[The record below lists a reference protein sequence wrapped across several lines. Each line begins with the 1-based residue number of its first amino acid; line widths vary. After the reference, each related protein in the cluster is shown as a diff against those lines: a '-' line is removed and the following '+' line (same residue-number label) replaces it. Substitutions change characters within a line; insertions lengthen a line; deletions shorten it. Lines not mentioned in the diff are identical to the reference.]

1 MDGKDE
7 ESESGE
13 QMNKPEKQDQNWIYI
28 LGNDR
33 VLDQAIALLNSIRLY
48 DTETPVILI
57 PYNDKYKET
66 AAVLGDRFGVTLFS
80 DLTILE
86 WLDAT
91 IEETFGSDFFAR
103 PQQFRK
109 QAVWFGKSGRFLY
122 IDTDIVVF
130 ERIIAVLEYLQT
142 YDFICCDYQ
151 HRGGIQNVFT
161 PAILEAPGFGESVLA
176 EIFNCGFWGSKT
188 GLISASDLEA
198 VFAECA
204 AHPNYFDFSQKTSDQ
219 PIINYLV
226 LKQIPNRFNL
236 VHRPGG
242 APGNWVGSKFRQRDW
257 RLYDPNLNQPLQY
270 LHWAGFR
277 LQPGCPY
284 WALWQHYRYLNEPKL
299 RSPKFRFRLPWQS

>member
-1 MDGKDE
+1 MITPDERMD
-7 ESESGE
+7 E
-13 QMNKPEKQDQNWIYI
+13 QSQCRIYI
-28 LGNDR
+28 LANDH

-48 DTETPVILI
+48 DAETPVVLI
-57 PYNDKYKET
+57 PYNNTYKEA
-66 AAVLGDRFGVTLFS
+66 AAVLGGRFGVTLFP

-86 WLDAT
+86 WLNAT
-91 IEETFGSDFFAR
+91 IEETFGAGFFAR

-109 QAVWFGKSGRFLY
+109 QAAWFGEGDRFLY

-130 ERIIAVLEYLQT
+130 ERIIAVLDYLNH

-151 HRGGIQNVFT
+151 HRGGIENVFG
-161 PAILEAPGFGESVLA
+161 PAILDAPGFSSSTLA

-188 GLISASDLEA
+188 GLVSASDLQQ

-204 AHPNYFDFSQKTSDQ
+204 AHPEYFDFSQKTSDQ

-236 VHRPGG
+236 VNRAGG
-242 APGNWVGSKFRQRDW
+242 APGNWAGSKFRQRGW
-257 RLYDPNLNQPLQY
+257 QLFDPNMKRSLQY

-284 WALWQHYRYLNEPKL
+284 WALWQHYRYLNELKKGL
-299 RSPKFRFRLPWQS
+299 NLPWLRR

>member
-1 MDGKDE
+1 
-7 ESESGE
+7 
-13 QMNKPEKQDQNWIYI
+13 MNKPKEQDQDHQDQVYI

-48 DTETPVILI
+48 DPETPVVLI
-57 PYNDKYKET
+57 PYNDKYKEA
-66 AAVLGDRFGVTLFS
+66 AAVLGDRFGVTLFP

-91 IEETFGSDFFAR
+91 IEETFGSDFFTR

-109 QAVWFGKSGRFLY
+109 QAAWFGKPGRFLY

-130 ERIIAVLEYLQT
+130 ERIIAVLEHLQT

-151 HRGGIQNVFT
+151 HRGSIQNVFT
-161 PAILEAPGFGESVLA
+161 PAILEAPGFSESVLA

-204 AHPNYFDFSQKTSDQ
+204 AHPDYFDFSQKTSDQ

-226 LKQIPNRFNL
+226 LKQISNRFNL
-236 VHRPGG
+236 VHRSGG
-242 APGNWVGSKFRQRDW
+242 APGNWAGSKFRQRDW
-257 RLYDPNLNQPLQY
+257 RLFDPNMNQPLQY

-284 WALWQHYRYLNEPKL
+284 WALWQHYRDLNDWNESKL
-299 RSPKFRFRLPWQS
+299 RSPRSPKFRFRLPWQS

>member
-1 MDGKDE
+1 MD
-7 ESESGE
+7 E
-13 QMNKPEKQDQNWIYI
+13 QSQRRIYI
-28 LGNDR
+28 LANDR

-48 DTETPVILI
+48 DTETPVVLI
-57 PYNDKYKET
+57 PYNEEYRE
-66 AAVLGDRFGVTLFS
+66 AAAILGDRFGVTLFP
-80 DLTILE
+80 DLTVLE
-86 WLDAT
+86 WLDAS

-109 QAVWFGKSGRFLY
+109 QAVWFGKPGKFLY

-130 ERIIAVLEYLQT
+130 ERIIAVLDYLQI
-142 YDFICCDYQ
+142 YDFVCCDYQ

-161 PAILEAPGFGESVLA
+161 PAILEAPGFSKSILA
-176 EIFNCGFWGSKT
+176 DIFNCGFWGSKT

-198 VFAECA
+198 VFVDCA
-204 AHPNYFDFSQKTSDQ
+204 AHSEYFDFSQKTSDQ

-242 APGNWVGSKFRQRDW
+242 APGNWAGSPFRQQNW
-257 RLYDPNLNQPLQY
+257 QLFDPRANQPLQY

-284 WALWQHYRYLNEPKL
+284 WALWQHYRNLHEPTP
-299 RSPKFRFRLPWQS
+299 RSPRFRLCLPWRTEGTEREPQT